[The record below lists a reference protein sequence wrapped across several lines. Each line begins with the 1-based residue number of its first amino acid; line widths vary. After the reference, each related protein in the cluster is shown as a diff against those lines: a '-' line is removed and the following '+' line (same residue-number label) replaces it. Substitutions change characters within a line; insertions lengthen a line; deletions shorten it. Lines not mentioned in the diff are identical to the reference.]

1 MARVTVK
8 ENLAFPAARVWDLI
22 SDFGNVSWFQG
33 LAKSEVRGRGPGMV
47 RMMYAGDNPPIHERL
62 ESLDAKKR
70 TLTYTIPE
78 NIPFPVSDYRATMT
92 VREEGPGSCE
102 LEWSCELTPQGIPEA
117 QAVAMLEGMYKTMIG
132 WLRASLGQAA

>member
-8 ENLAFPAARVWDLI
+8 ESLGFPAQKVWDLVA
-22 SDFGNVSWFQG
+22 DFGNVSWFQG

-47 RMMYAGDNPPIHERL
+47 RLMYAGDNPPITERL
-62 ESLDAKKR
+62 ESLDAKRR

-92 VREEGPGSCE
+92 VRESGPGASE
-102 LEWSCELTPQGIPEA
+102 LEWSCELTPKGIPEA

-132 WLRASLGQAA
+132 WLREALAA